1 MAFMIVVVMVS
12 LMIVAAA
19 GTSLAVIVLMIM
31 IFMAV
36 VMVMVMV
43 FLIMMVMMVVILMVM
58 TAAAFALM
66 AVFMRMSSLF
76 ILVEAAHIQLC
87 MMHGIQDLLS
97 IQLIPGRSNHR
108 SLRVML
114 PQKSCSLLKLL
125 LRHALGTA

>member
-19 GTSLAVIVLMIM
+19 GTSLAMIVLMIM

-36 VMVMVMV
+36 VMVMVFM
-43 FLIMMVMMVVILMVM
+43 IMMVMMVVILMVM

-114 PQKSCSLLKLL
+114 PQKSCRLLKLF

>member
-36 VMVMVMV
+36 VMVMVFM
-43 FLIMMVMMVVILMVM
+43 IMMVMMVVILMVM
-58 TAAAFALM
+58 TAATFALM

>member
-36 VMVMVMV
+36 VMVMVFM
-43 FLIMMVMMVVILMVM
+43 IMMVMMVVILMVM

-108 SLRVML
+108 SLRAML

>member
-12 LMIVAAA
+12 FMLVAAA

-36 VMVMVMV
+36 VMVMVFM
-43 FLIMMVMMVVILMVM
+43 IMMVMMVVILMVM

>member
-36 VMVMVMV
+36 VMVMVFM
-43 FLIMMVMMVVILMVM
+43 IMMVMMVVILMVM

>member
-36 VMVMVMV
+36 VMVMVFM
-43 FLIMMVMMVVILMVM
+43 IMMVMMVVILMVM

-108 SLRVML
+108 SFRVML

>member
-1 MAFMIVVVMVS
+1 MMAFMIVVVMVS

-36 VMVMVMV
+36 VMVMV

>member
-36 VMVMVMV
+36 VMVMV